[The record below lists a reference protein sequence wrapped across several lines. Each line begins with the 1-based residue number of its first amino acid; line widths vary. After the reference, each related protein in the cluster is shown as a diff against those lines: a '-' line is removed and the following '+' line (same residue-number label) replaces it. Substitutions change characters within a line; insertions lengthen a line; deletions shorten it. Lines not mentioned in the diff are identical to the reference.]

1 MQTVGALS
9 VSGCDMKSLLWLL
22 PVLILL
28 ALLAYF
34 RSPEEE
40 GAPSSKRK
48 PDPARPLPAETR
60 GTTPT
65 PLSTRP
71 VAATRAT
78 GAFRIR
84 VRSQG
89 KGLAGA
95 KVEMR
100 EVGGPQEKTFATAP
114 DGCQSV
120 LQVPVGAYLVLVRS
134 TRHVPRA
141 FPVEIRAG
149 QTTELDVDLV
159 PGGQIAG
166 IVVDG
171 SGRPAP
177 ETYVS
182 LTEAKT
188 TLFVLPELAV
198 RTDAAGRYL
207 LDGVPVQEFGMHF
220 RHADFKPVQKTGI
233 LLRDTHDL
241 LQVDVVLDRG
251 TAISGR
257 IVDPDDRPIPGA
269 LVLAFTT
276 YSTAVN
282 TDSAG
287 KFAISGMLDQEISL
301 IVSAPGFGTRH
312 VWGLR
317 PNTEGVQV
325 QLARGGSVR
334 GRFSAEAPP
343 GPIQVALT
351 RYETSLGRDM
361 QRFPKVDFGEDGT
374 FLLSD
379 LDPGVYRIDAASP
392 GHATL
397 DRPTVTVVSGQETGG
412 IVIRLQKSK

>member
-9 VSGCDMKSLLWLL
+9 VSGCKMKSLLWLV
-22 PVLILL
+22 PILL
-28 ALLAYF
+28 LFALLAYF
-34 RSPEEE
+34 RSPDEE
-40 GAPSSKRK
+40 GTPSTSK
-48 PDPARPLPAETR
+48 PDPGRPSPAEAR
-60 GTTPT
+60 GATPSAVSSKT
-65 PLSTRP
+65 
-71 VAATRAT
+71 VASARAT

-100 EVGGPQEKTFATAP
+100 EVGGPQEKNFPTAP

-120 LQVPVGAYLVLVRS
+120 LQIPVGPYLVIVRS
-134 TRHVPRA
+134 TRHIPRT
-141 FPVEIRAG
+141 FPVEIRAA
-149 QTTELDVDLV
+149 QTTELDVDLT

-220 RHADFKPVQKTGI
+220 RHADFKPLQKTGI
-233 LLRDTHDL
+233 LLRDAHDL

-257 IVDPDDRPIPGA
+257 VVGPDGRPIPGA
-269 LVLAFTT
+269 LVLVFTT
-276 YSTAVN
+276 YSTAVHA
-282 TDSAG
+282 DSGG
-287 KFAISGMLDQEISL
+287 KFAVSGMLDQEMSL

-325 QLARGGSVR
+325 QLAPAGSVR

-343 GPIQVALT
+343 GPIQVTLT

-361 QRFPKVDFGEDGT
+361 QRFPKVEFGEDGT

-397 DRPTVTVVSGQETGG
+397 DRPTLTVVAGQETGG